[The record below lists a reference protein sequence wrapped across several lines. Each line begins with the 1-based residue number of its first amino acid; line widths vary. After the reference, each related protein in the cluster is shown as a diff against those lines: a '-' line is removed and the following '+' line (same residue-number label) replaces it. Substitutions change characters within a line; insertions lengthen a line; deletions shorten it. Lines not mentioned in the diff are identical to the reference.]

1 MAIKQLTT
9 VQTEADLEAEI
20 RSALRKAF
28 PWIPDGSIRH
38 QTKFSFTFGK
48 AKIDVDGAADSKA
61 EGRSDILLYWGDK
74 PLAVLEL
81 KRKGLPIKSG
91 DIEQGL
97 SYASVI
103 RPRFPLVV
111 VTNREDV
118 RVLEAHSGKPWKPDS
133 ASESEFLALVEAA
146 ARAAGLSVKE
156 AVGTLM
162 GSNPAIWMQAIRGA
176 SAHVIDEMSGPWDDP
191 L

>member
-1 MAIKQLTT
+1 MRP
-9 VQTEADLEAEI
+9 LEAEI
-20 RSALRKAF
+20 HSALRKAF

-48 AKIDVDGAADSKA
+48 AKIDVDGAADSQA

-81 KRKGLPIKSG
+81 KRKGLAIKPG

-111 VTNREDV
+111 VTNGEDCP
-118 RVLEAHSGKPWKPDS
+118 G
-133 ASESEFLALVEAA
+133 
-146 ARAAGLSVKE
+146 AR
-156 AVGTLM
+156 GT
-162 GSNPAIWMQAIRGA
+162 
-176 SAHVIDEMSGPWDDP
+176 
-191 L
+191 